1 MPYNVVSPWAVK
13 ILSLKGEKMNI
24 NKKIGVILFLAMLAV
39 MPSTAYAQSISLRMP
54 GAHWRADYGPGGT
67 RVQGEVG
74 SGDYRLRY
82 DNYRP
87 YDRYGYGYGNQ
98 FGGPVG
104 GYYPPSMGIGSYGP
118 PLGFPGTVVFRPDIT
133 AIPSPQ
139 GDYTVKAV
147 NNLPISIK
155 IDAFDPIYRQDRGG
169 AFISNNHANSFSLR
183 GPCVLQARD
192 ELANAPIGQA
202 VLVDR
207 PGVLIVEGGGL
218 TPPMGYNPS
227 PNYGGGS
234 MGTYFS
240 SPPPAALGG
249 QSASLMIALED
260 FRNAVRRGTVPS
272 PAQAERLLRELL
284 VSGIDLLKDLAG
296 L

>member
-1 MPYNVVSPWAVK
+1 
-13 ILSLKGEKMNI
+13 MNI
-24 NKKIGVILFLAMLAV
+24 NKKIGFIVCLAALAV
-39 MPSTAYAQSISLRMP
+39 MASTAYAQSISLRMP

-104 GYYPPSMGIGSYGP
+104 GGCYPPPMGMGNYGP
-118 PLGFPGTVVFRPDIT
+118 PLGFPGTAVFRPDIT
-133 AIPSPQ
+133 AIPSSQ
-139 GDYTVKAV
+139 GDYTVRAV
-147 NNLPISIK
+147 NNLPIPVK
-155 IDAFDPIYRQDRGG
+155 IDAFDPIYRQDRGEASVG
-169 AFISNNHANSFSLR
+169 NNNSNGIWLR
-183 GPCVLQARD
+183 GPCVLQVRD
-192 ELANAPIGQA
+192 RQTSAPIGQA

-207 PGVLIVEGGGL
+207 PGVLIIEGGGL

-227 PNYGGGS
+227 PNYGGS
-234 MGTYFS
+234 MGTYSS
-240 SPPPAALGG
+240 SPPMSAPGG
-249 QSASLMIALED
+249 GPSASLMIALED

-284 VSGIDLLKDLAG
+284 ASGVEVPREVIDLLKDLAG